1 MDKDIQDNNVPEKE
15 PPRFELFR
23 GKDARNYG
31 EHNLQRVEGITP
43 VVAEGLAHYVKSY
56 ADANPSTVELVYGRP
71 GFSLTKVWF
80 KSGFPLPLHS
90 HNSDCLYYITAGSV
104 KVGTEELGPGDGF
117 FVGRN
122 VPYTYVTGSEGV
134 EVLEFRDTDDLNIRF
149 MSKTKSTWE
158 KAAAKMEASRDTW
171 IKERPP
177 SEVSEEVK

>member
-1 MDKDIQDNNVPEKE
+1 MDKDIQDNEAPVPAS
-15 PPRFELFR
+15 PRFSIFR
-23 GKDARNYG
+23 GKDAKDYG
-31 EHNLQRVEGITP
+31 EHNLQRMEEITP
-43 VVAEGLAHYVKSY
+43 VIAEGLSHYVKSHV
-56 ADANPSTVELVYGRP
+56 DAAPSTVKLVFGAP

-80 KSGFPLPLHS
+80 KSGYPLPLHS

-122 VPYTYVTGSEGV
+122 VPYTYVTGPEGV

-149 MSKTKSTWE
+149 MSKNKATWE
-158 KAAAKMEASRDTW
+158 KAAAKMEALRETW

-177 SEVSEEVK
+177 SELSEVK